1 MLRKACNDRDFL
13 DRSIDL
19 LSRLINLLGLVIINT
34 MIEAIFGNKTAA
46 QVMLYLFHYGEAYA
60 NGLARDMKITLS
72 QVQKQLDK
80 FEAAGILVSKKM
92 GTVRIYSFN
101 PKLGV
106 TKKIKELIQVFY
118 DSIPLEQREEM
129 FHERR
134 RPRRKGKPVIKKI
147 KNEN

>member
-1 MLRKACNDRDFL
+1 
-13 DRSIDL
+13 
-19 LSRLINLLGLVIINT
+19 
-34 MIEAIFGNKTAA
+34 MIEVIFGNKTAA

-80 FEAAGILVSKKM
+80 FENAGILVSKKT

-106 TKKIKELIQVFY
+106 TKKNKRINSSVLRLN
-118 DSIPLEQREEM
+118 SIRAA
-129 FHERR
+129 
-134 RPRRKGKPVIKKI
+134 
-147 KNEN
+147 